1 MRNNLTKFDKIICM
15 LALASLVLYGLDYL
29 FYGRAAEIGFGFL
42 GNLAFLPIYVLFVT
56 LMIERILK
64 EREQSSIR
72 QKLNMVIG
80 VFFSEVGTS
89 LLKDC
94 FGFLRNGS
102 ELAGQVRIT
111 PQWQNQDFA
120 RLADLVKGYDFA
132 FDCSSGDL
140 DSLKHFLVARRD
152 FLLALMGNPN
162 LLEHDDFTDLLWS
175 VFHLLEELEARQVL
189 HGLPAA
195 DLDHLAGD
203 IRRVFGHLLRGWA
216 VYLRHLKEDYPYLF
230 SLAVRKNP
238 LNPEARVE
246 IG

>member
-1 MRNNLTKFDKIICM
+1 MRNNLTKFDKIICL

-140 DSLKHFLVARRD
+140 DSLKHFVETHGFASRTYAGSVSAARNCRPVGPIGRTQD
-152 FLLALMGNPN
+152 HGLGDRRSQGHRRRAG
-162 LLEHDDFTDLLWS
+162 
-175 VFHLLEELEARQVL
+175 ARQ
-189 HGLPAA
+189 
-195 DLDHLAGD
+195 
-203 IRRVFGHLLRGWA
+203 
-216 VYLRHLKEDYPYLF
+216 
-230 SLAVRKNP
+230 
-238 LNPEARVE
+238 
-246 IG
+246 